1 MRNSTVACML
11 TLGLC
16 AAAAD
21 AQTLNTEQDKT
32 LYALGLAIGTNVKAN
47 VKDFDLTP
55 AELALVT
62 AGLTDAV
69 QGKQPKVDIQTYG
82 PKLQDFAQS
91 RASAAESKAS
101 AAAATEKTASGAFLE
116 KMSKEPGAVRSP
128 TGVIYIPV
136 KAGTGASPKAD
147 STVKVHYHGTL
158 RDGTVFDSSVQR
170 GEPISF
176 PLNGVIPCWTEG
188 VQKMKVG
195 GKAKLVCPSE
205 SAYGDR
211 GQGPI
216 PGGAALMFE
225 VELLA
230 IEN

>member
-1 MRNSTVACML
+1 MVKSTMACVL

-21 AQTLNTEQDKT
+21 AQTLNTDQDKT
-32 LYALGLAIGTNVKAN
+32 LYALGLAIGNN
-47 VKDFDLTP
+47 VKDFNLSP
-55 AELALVT
+55 SELALVT
-62 AGLTDAV
+62 AGLSDAV

-82 PKLQDFAQS
+82 PKLQEFAQS
-91 RASAAESKAS
+91 RASAAAD
-101 AAAATEKTASGAFLE
+101 TEKKASGAFLE

-158 RDGTVFDSSVQR
+158 RDGTVFDSSVQ
-170 GEPISF
+170 
-176 PLNGVIPCWTEG
+176 
-188 VQKMKVG
+188 KMKVG

-205 SAYGDR
+205 TAYGDR